1 MLFGWQR
8 AIFDAISNPSIET
21 VVIMSSTQ
29 VVKSLAIMC
38 AIAYWIVEDAAR
50 SC

>member
-8 AIFDAISNPSIET
+8 AIFDAISDPAIET

-29 VVKSLAIMC
+29 VVKSLAIS
-38 AIAYWIVEDAAR
+38 R
-50 SC
+50 N